1 MIKGGGDYTDEPI
14 NIGNDSWNDVFDYYN
29 GGAISPVSSFHFKGD
44 YAQYE
49 HQVGIYAGDSF
60 NEDQLAPVP
69 YIVSKS
75 IPQQTDAAGK
85 LNIKIRVKA
94 GE

>member
-1 MIKGGGDYTDEPI
+1 MSDRDFGDNPI
-14 NIGNDSWNDVFDYYN
+14 NLGDVDWNNVFNNYN
-29 GGAISPVSSFHFKGD
+29 GGAITPVSKFHFKGD
-44 YAQYE
+44 YSGYE
-49 HQVGIYAGDSF
+49 HQVGIYAGDGF

-69 YIVSKS
+69 YIVSKN